1 MSHKKLLHKH
11 KQKTKKTQKID
22 KKIITESKRCFST
35 KLFPPFVIQHNFF
48 FIVSRNFFLNIF
60 DFRCISNEII

>member
-35 KLFPPFVIQHNFF
+35 KLFHPPPRPSPHHH
-48 FIVSRNFFLNIF
+48 LG
-60 DFRCISNEII
+60 